1 MRRERLWKVVA
12 LVATSMTVGT
22 VMVGTPAGAHVAGW
36 AHNWTEHI
44 RPRTDARYYTKTQAN
59 KRYYTKAHVYTKSQ
73 SDARFVDENELLWAV
88 VNSNGTLAR
97 GSGVSSS
104 QRLATG
110 QYEIRFTGRRVRDCA
125 YTATL
130 GNAGITAQLGFVSAV
145 RRSELADGVFVAT
158 WNTASIPTDLPFH
171 LTVSCQSVASPAAE
185 DGAQSVPGA
194 QNSETT
200 GP

>member
-44 RPRTDARYYTKTQAN
+44 RPRADARYYTKTHAN
-59 KRYYTKAHVYTKSQ
+59 KRYYTKSQVYTKPQ
-73 SDARFVDENELLWAV
+73 SDARFVNEHDLLWAV

-97 GSGVSSS
+97 GKSGSSS

-110 QYEIRFTGRRVRDCA
+110 QYEVRFTGRSVRDCA

-130 GNAGITAQLGFVSAV
+130 GNAGITPQLGFVSAV
-145 RRSELADGVFVAT
+145 RRSEVPESVFVAT
-158 WNTASIPTDLPFH
+158 WNTTSTPADLPFH
-171 LTVSCQSVASPAAE
+171 LTVTC
-185 DGAQSVPGA
+185 
-194 QNSETT
+194 
-200 GP
+200 

>member
-1 MRRERLWKVVA
+1 MRRARWWKVVA

-22 VMVGTPAGAHVAGW
+22 VMVGTPAGARVAGW

-59 KRYYTKAHVYTKSQ
+59 HRYYTKAEVYTKAQ
-73 SDARFVDENELLWAV
+73 ADARFVNNNELLWAV
-88 VNSNGTLAR
+88 VNSDGTVAR
-97 GSGVSSS
+97 GRGVRSS

-110 QYEIRFTGRRVRDCA
+110 QYEVRFSGRVRDCG

-145 RRSELADGVFVAT
+145 RRSELEDAVFVAT
-158 WNTASIPTDLPFH
+158 WNTAGTHTDLPFH
-171 LTVSCQSVASPAAE
+171 LTVSC
-185 DGAQSVPGA
+185 
-194 QNSETT
+194 
-200 GP
+200 